1 MINVNPT
8 AIVCGTLCWMLLSA
22 PVVEQAIPSS
32 FCELGQVCELEFS
45 VPEIVYGFQ
54 DSEVFVILQT
64 QNSMNQPIELRING
78 LSYYAETGQD
88 ELIIPYN
95 NSLLISWGTKNQS
108 ALVELELV
116 DEPVVELP
124 ALSDE
129 QFEQTLEELRT
140 KKALGTI
147 TMADRYEAA
156 NLAEQIWADA
166 VSKELDNRVLLL
178 IVLLGVL
185 ADLVLWWKNK

>member
-1 MINVNPT
+1 MNPT

-32 FCELGQVCELEFS
+32 FCELGQACKLEFS

-64 QNSMNQPIELRING
+64 QNSMSQPIELRING
-78 LSYYAETGQD
+78 LSYYAETGQG
-88 ELIIPYN
+88 ELIVPYK
-95 NSLLISWGTKNQS
+95 NSLLIEWGTNNQS
-108 ALVELELV
+108 SLVELELV
-116 DEPVVELP
+116 DEPIDELP
-124 ALSDE
+124 ALSAE
-129 QFEQTLEELRT
+129 QFKQTLEELRT
-140 KKALGTI
+140 KKALGEL

-156 NLAEQIWADA
+156 SLAEQTWANA

-178 IVLLGVL
+178 LVLLGVL
-185 ADLVLWWKNK
+185 IDLALWWKNK